1 MSQFNS
7 NESYDKIIEFWKS
20 FFPEINSAEEF
31 NRIISIFF
39 DESIEEIAKLREKDT
54 LSKKIIGK
62 YFPPRNVNIYLKG
75 INNQIQKEIQWV
87 YFFEPIVNTYFTS
100 LYKKLSYKKSI
111 ENIDFFMKSILSN
124 LYKKLVN
131 MAYRVIVLEISIAKE
146 DERLKGETSV
156 ERGKYYCD
164 VLLRD
169 NEYLKEIYEIY
180 PELIRLLDKRTKNYF
195 DYIDEIIANIEQKPE
210 IESAHIGK
218 IKNIEIGQGD
228 THNKGRSVA
237 KIIFEKVIFYYKPRS
252 LDMECKYSELQNWL
266 KENNKWYHMM
276 KCAKVINFDSFGLM
290 EKIENSE
297 CRDMNDIHE
306 FYYQMGQLLC
316 ILLSLNSKDFHCE
329 NIIASGYSPIPI
341 DLETFVHVVVDEID
355 NDNIIFEVNRVIQDS
370 VIGTSLLP
378 TLLPNMNT
386 EEVIEVGAMGKAEK
400 QSSPFKTQILKNID
414 TDDVQIEFVN
424 KDLPFALNYPRVNG
438 KIIGCSQYL
447 SDVRKGFS
455 NLYIWITENKELY
468 MNEIKTLFMNTR
480 CRVIAKNTN
489 IYTQLVETGYH
500 PDLLHNQWDRK
511 IYFCRLGM
519 LYKDNKNYLSL
530 YRDEYYE
537 LLEGDIPIYTAMAD
551 KGEIYNSSF
560 QKIFSLNA
568 TDIAMNK
575 IQRKIEKMGNI
586 DYQRQIALINH
597 SFMGCKIVTDVS
609 VGTDIRFDMSPAVN
623 KTNLDKKYSC
633 AETIATL
640 SSDRG
645 IKQTRDNKKEIMWI
659 GMRGFG
665 KDFYSIT
672 PVGLSLY
679 QGNSGVSLFYSAL
692 YTKTKQM
699 KYREMEMQ
707 AFLPVLNYL
716 KLEKYENIEGMGAF
730 TGFTSYIYCLLRLY
744 KYNVDTNIDSRIFN
758 EILNKS
764 ISYLQDKVL
773 LENNMDLLSGLAGV
787 LGVCLS
793 IYHADESGNVVKK
806 KVWELI
812 VKIVEIL
819 VKDAKEIDNSCVTWC
834 ENGDIGYAHGNAGI
848 ITQLA
853 RYYGITHDIKLKRV
867 IDMALNYER
876 KYHFESEKQIWTFR
890 QNVHYFSWCN
900 GIAGLLLEKVILLKC
915 GWDDSLLYKE
925 LRLLIEQLKSTGF
938 GTDISI
944 CHGDMGSIQILI
956 FASAFLNDKEL
967 YNQCENTKSK
977 FVDWFLNFKLKEYK
991 CLEDWGIMTGITGIG
1006 MSLIDNENQIVDIL
1020 CLM

>member
-1 MSQFNS
+1 MSKFNS
-7 NESYDKIIEFWKS
+7 NENYDKIIEFWKS
-20 FFPEINSAEEF
+20 FFPEINSVEEF
-31 NRIISIFF
+31 KRIISIFF
-39 DESIEEIAKLREKDT
+39 DENIEEIAKLREEDK
-54 LSKKIIGK
+54 LSGIIGK
-62 YFPPRNVNIYLKG
+62 YFSHRNVNIYLKE

-87 YFFEPIVNTYFTS
+87 YFFEPIVNSYFTS
-100 LYKKLSYKKSI
+100 LYKKMSYRKSI
-111 ENIDFFMKSILSN
+111 ENIDFFVKSILSN
-124 LYKKLVN
+124 LYKKLLN

-146 DERLKGETSV
+146 DKLLKGDTSV

-164 VLLRD
+164 ILLRD
-169 NEYLKEIYEIY
+169 KDYIKEIYGIY
-180 PELIRLLDKRTKNYF
+180 PELIRLLDNRAKNYF
-195 DYIDEIIANIEQKPE
+195 DYIDEIITNIEQKPE
-210 IESAHIGK
+210 IELAHIGK
-218 IKNIEIGQGD
+218 IKSIEIGQGD

-237 KIIFEKVIFYYKPRS
+237 KIIFEKGIFYYKPRS
-252 LDMECKYSELQNWL
+252 LSMECKYLELQNWL
-266 KENNKWYHMM
+266 KENNKCYHIM
-276 KCAKVINFDSFGLM
+276 KCAKVISFDSFGLM

-297 CRDMNDIHE
+297 CRDMNDIHD

-316 ILLSLNSKDFHCE
+316 ILFSLNSKDFHCE

-341 DLETFVHVVVDEID
+341 DLETFVHVVVNEID
-355 NDNIIFEVNRVIQDS
+355 NDNIIFGVNRVIQDS

-400 QSSPFKTQILKNID
+400 QNSPFKTQILKNID

-447 SDVRKGFS
+447 SDVRNGFGD
-455 NLYIWITENKELY
+455 LYIWITENKELY
-468 MNEIKTLFMNTR
+468 INEIKTLFTNTK

-489 IYTQLVETGYH
+489 IYTQLLETGYH

-519 LYKDNKNYLSL
+519 LYKNNTKYLSL

-560 QKIFSLNA
+560 QRLFSLDA
-568 TDIAMNK
+568 ADIAMNK
-575 IQRKIEKMGNI
+575 IQNKIKKMGNI

-609 VGTDIRFDMSPAVN
+609 TGTDIRFDMSFVFNKVN
-623 KTNLDKKYSC
+623 SEKRYFC
-633 AETIATL
+633 AETIAAL
-640 SSDRG
+640 CFDRS
-645 IKQTRDNKKEIMWI
+645 IKQTRNNKNEIMWI

-692 YTKTKQM
+692 YIKTKQM

-716 KLEKYENIEGMGAF
+716 KQEKYEDIEGLGAF
-730 TGFTSYIYCLLRLY
+730 TGFTSYIYSLLHLY
-744 KYNVDTNIDSRIFN
+744 KYNVDANIDSHVFN
-758 EILNKS
+758 AILDKS
-764 ISYLQDKVL
+764 ISYIQGKIS
-773 LENNMDLLSGLAGV
+773 LENNMDFLTGLAGV

-793 IYHADESGNVVKK
+793 MYHAKESENGVKK
-806 KVWELI
+806 KVWVL
-812 VKIVEIL
+812 IVEIVETL
-819 VKDAKEIDNSCVTWC
+819 VAGVKEVDNSCVTWC
-834 ENGDIGYAHGNAGI
+834 ENGDIGYAHGNAGL
-848 ITQLA
+848 ITQLVK
-853 RYYGITHDIKLKRV
+853 YYDITHDIKVKRI

-876 KYHFESEKQIWTFR
+876 KYHFDPRKEIWTFR
-890 QNVHYFSWCN
+890 HNVHYFSWCN
-900 GIAGLLLEKVILLKC
+900 GIAGLLLEKVILLKS
-915 GWDDSLLYKE
+915 GWDDPLLYKE
-925 LRLLIEQLKSTGF
+925 LCILINQLKGTGF

-944 CHGDMGSIQILI
+944 CHGDMGSIQILK

-967 YNQCENTKSK
+967 YNQCENTKSN
-977 FVDWFLNFKLKEYK
+977 FVDWFLNFKLKEYRY
-991 CLEDWGIMTGITGIG
+991 LEDWGLMTGITGIG
-1006 MSLIDNENQIVDIL
+1006 MSLIDNENQVVDIL

>member
-329 NIIASGYSPIPI
+329 NIIASGYSPTPI

-455 NLYIWITENKELY
+455 NLYIWITENKKLY

-511 IYFCRLGM
+511 IYFADLECCIKTIRITY
-519 LYKDNKNYLSL
+519 LYI
-530 YRDEYYE
+530 E
-537 LLEGDIPIYTAMAD
+537 
-551 KGEIYNSSF
+551 
-560 QKIFSLNA
+560 
-568 TDIAMNK
+568 MN
-575 IQRKIEKMGNI
+575 
-586 DYQRQIALINH
+586 
-597 SFMGCKIVTDVS
+597 
-609 VGTDIRFDMSPAVN
+609 
-623 KTNLDKKYSC
+623 
-633 AETIATL
+633 
-640 SSDRG
+640 
-645 IKQTRDNKKEIMWI
+645 IM
-659 GMRGFG
+659 
-665 KDFYSIT
+665 
-672 PVGLSLY
+672 
-679 QGNSGVSLFYSAL
+679 N
-692 YTKTKQM
+692 
-699 KYREMEMQ
+699 
-707 AFLPVLNYL
+707 
-716 KLEKYENIEGMGAF
+716 
-730 TGFTSYIYCLLRLY
+730 C
-744 KYNVDTNIDSRIFN
+744 
-758 EILNKS
+758 
-764 ISYLQDKVL
+764 
-773 LENNMDLLSGLAGV
+773 
-787 LGVCLS
+787 
-793 IYHADESGNVVKK
+793 
-806 KVWELI
+806 
-812 VKIVEIL
+812 
-819 VKDAKEIDNSCVTWC
+819 
-834 ENGDIGYAHGNAGI
+834 
-848 ITQLA
+848 
-853 RYYGITHDIKLKRV
+853 
-867 IDMALNYER
+867 
-876 KYHFESEKQIWTFR
+876 
-890 QNVHYFSWCN
+890 
-900 GIAGLLLEKVILLKC
+900 
-915 GWDDSLLYKE
+915 
-925 LRLLIEQLKSTGF
+925 
-938 GTDISI
+938 
-944 CHGDMGSIQILI
+944 
-956 FASAFLNDKEL
+956 
-967 YNQCENTKSK
+967 
-977 FVDWFLNFKLKEYK
+977 
-991 CLEDWGIMTGITGIG
+991 
-1006 MSLIDNENQIVDIL
+1006 
-1020 CLM
+1020 